1 MDCWAQSDIDLGSLT
16 SWRWERA
23 GREGSNKTFH
33 STTSKCV
40 SKENWRGSAA
50 VEKSSW
56 FLWNLWSQSFKKMDW
71 STKVVGGNHCRRM
84 NLKEG
89 ASTFEKNGR
98 IAEVQSALKVGVN
111 AKDILEKIFKIVMKR
126 RKERETRPVISGS
139 WYNNWSFF
147 SLKIT
152 HMVKRKV
159 KRKIRDREYLLF

>member
-1 MDCWAQSDIDLGSLT
+1 
-16 SWRWERA
+16 
-23 GREGSNKTFH
+23 
-33 STTSKCV
+33 
-40 SKENWRGSAA
+40 
-50 VEKSSW
+50 
-56 FLWNLWSQSFKKMDW
+56 MDW

-139 WYNNWSFF
+139 
-147 SLKIT
+147 
-152 HMVKRKV
+152 
-159 KRKIRDREYLLF
+159 